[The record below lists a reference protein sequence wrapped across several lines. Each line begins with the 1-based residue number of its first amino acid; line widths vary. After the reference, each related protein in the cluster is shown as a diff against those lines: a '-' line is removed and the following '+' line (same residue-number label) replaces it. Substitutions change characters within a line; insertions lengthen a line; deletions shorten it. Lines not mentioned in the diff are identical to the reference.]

1 MYVYGKNVA
10 KILLANNKKI
20 NKVYLYDNFKDKD
33 IILELKKRNIKPI
46 FKSKRELIKLVK
58 GNNQGIILDIP
69 DYHFCSLTKLLNNIK
84 ELALIV
90 ILDHLEDVRNLGSII
105 RTCEAAGV
113 DGIIIPKDRS
123 VTINSVVMKVSSGA
137 LDNVLICQVTNINQ
151 IIKEL
156 KDKGIWIIGAD
167 KKGDVSYLKV
177 DYKVPLALVIG
188 NEGKGIKDLTKRLC
202 DFTISI
208 PMKGKINSLNASVAA
223 GVIIYKIIETRK

>member
-123 VTINSVVMKVSSGA
+123 VTINSAVMKVSSGA

-151 IIKEL
+151 TIKEL
-156 KDKGIWIIGAD
+156 KDKGIWIIGTD

-177 DYKVPLALVIG
+177 DYNVPLALVIG